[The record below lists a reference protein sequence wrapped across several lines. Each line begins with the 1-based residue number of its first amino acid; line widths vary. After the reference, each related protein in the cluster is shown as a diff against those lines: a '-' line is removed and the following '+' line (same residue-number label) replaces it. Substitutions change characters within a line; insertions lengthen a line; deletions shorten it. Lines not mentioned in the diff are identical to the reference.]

1 MGPGAAGQ
9 AGHPQPYC
17 DTPNARTR
25 SGHNPRGNLGLG
37 SSALNASPGP
47 AGGGTAA
54 LRVGTQSPPAPSRR
68 QQADIIKIKLLFIR

>member
-47 AGGGTAA
+47 GGDS
-54 LRVGTQSPPAPSRR
+54 SPPGGDTEPPGPEQEA
-68 QQADIIKIKLLFIR
+68 AG